1 MEGHRAGAPPATTTG
16 SAAGLRRLQT
26 VENPGCGGWRGRGQ
40 TRTGLGRPG
49 RPSLTTCLLCP
60 LCELQRPARPPSAC
74 SRCPRD
80 TRAAVGPRRTAR
92 LYILQRD
99 APLNPCPPRMPCP
112 RASFP
117 VLGIGVVTWLLTT
130 LDSDLELCSH
140 RTVTDGIGS
149 RQLLDASRTPHFSLK
164 PFLVRAAAPQGG
176 PKAPD
181 PHGVPGACPW
191 SPDSSSEGS
200 LPPLS
205 PGAAPDNATWVTL
218 SLSVCPS
225 PGPDRGQA
233 QREERRPGP
242 LRRLRDEH
250 GARHA
255 AGAPARVC
263 GRDGVNSVQAGGR
276 ENTPQGGRWRGAP
289 PGDRGLCACAQ
300 APHRVQARV
309 TGPHTALS
317 AEHRPEG

>member
-1 MEGHRAGAPPATTTG
+1 MA
-16 SAAGLRRLQT
+16 SA
-26 VENPGCGGWRGRGQ
+26 V
-40 TRTGLGRPG
+40 
-49 RPSLTTCLLCP
+49 
-60 LCELQRPARPPSAC
+60 
-74 SRCPRD
+74 
-80 TRAAVGPRRTAR
+80 
-92 LYILQRD
+92 
-99 APLNPCPPRMPCP
+99 
-112 RASFP
+112 ASFW
-117 VLGIGVVTWLLTT
+117 T
-130 LDSDLELCSH
+130 
-140 RTVTDGIGS
+140 
-149 RQLLDASRTPHFSLK
+149 DASRTPHFSLK

-176 PKAPD
+176 PEAPD

-225 PGPDRGQA
+225 PGPDRGHA

-255 AGAPARVC
+255 AGAPARMC
-263 GRDGVNSVQAGGR
+263 GRDGVNGVQAGGR